1 MGRLRCGLGAL
12 YWLPGKPSR
21 ARVGDCRRYTRVLPA
36 ANGDGPLHPLPARR
50 LPPVRPGPGPART
63 GPPARAE
70 QRVHRRPSRTR
81 GPLLPARAGAAR
93 GRQRDRAR
101 LAVRSGD
108 GAGMGALRWLA
119 LLPGLLLTGAAMAAD
134 VNLAKPGGGSPSAWQ
149 GRLLG
154 EVAAEGEVERVL
166 LLRAVTSAPA
176 ELDLA
181 NVRRMLIENAAAPL
195 QPPDAPE
202 APWRVRDGTWHAL
215 LLMRD

>member
-1 MGRLRCGLGAL
+1 
-12 YWLPGKPSR
+12 
-21 ARVGDCRRYTRVLPA
+21 
-36 ANGDGPLHPLPARR
+36 
-50 LPPVRPGPGPART
+50 
-63 GPPARAE
+63 
-70 QRVHRRPSRTR
+70 
-81 GPLLPARAGAAR
+81 
-93 GRQRDRAR
+93 
-101 LAVRSGD
+101 
-108 GAGMGALRWLA
+108 MGALRWLA

-195 QPPDAPE
+195 QSPDAPE

-215 LLMRD
+215 LLMRDGRVLELEIGAGGRDLRGCLRADDGASGCFDLVR